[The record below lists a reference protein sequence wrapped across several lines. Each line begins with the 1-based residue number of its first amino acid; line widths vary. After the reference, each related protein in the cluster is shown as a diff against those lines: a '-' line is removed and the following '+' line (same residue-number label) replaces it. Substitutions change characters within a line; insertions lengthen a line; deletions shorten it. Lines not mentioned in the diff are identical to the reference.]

1 MRLASMLAASGEG
14 KAPGSEGFDLSTTVI
29 EHWAKAS
36 RRVRARA
43 VLSPKTPEPTMRMEE
58 GGENVLEEGEGEEE
72 EEEEE
77 EKAEAAEEDILGDGT
92 VKRIPKF
99 DKVSDAGV
107 TRDEQG
113 YMRIAR
119 TTEDWWQI
127 VKW

>member
-1 MRLASMLAASGEG
+1 MMRLASMLAASREG

-29 EHWAKAS
+29 EHRAKAS

-58 GGENVLEEGEGEEE
+58 GGENVLEEGEGEEGE
-72 EEEEE
+72 EE
-77 EKAEAAEEDILGDGT
+77 AEAAEEDILGDGT
-92 VKRIPKF
+92 VKWIPKL

>member
-1 MRLASMLAASGEG
+1 MMRLASMLAASGEG
-14 KAPGSEGFDLSTTVI
+14 KGPGSEGFDLSTTAI
-29 EHWAKAS
+29 EHRAKAS

-58 GGENVLEEGEGEEE
+58 GGENVLEEGEGEEG
-72 EEEEE
+72 EEE

-92 VKRIPKF
+92 VKWIPKL